1 MGSDPHE
8 HVTHSVYRL
17 PMRQTPD
24 FEQIAHRI
32 LDDAYTDDGTTGD
45 ARTDARK
52 AALQAAIA
60 EQLRFVWN
68 ARGAADLA
76 KVETELT
83 AMMGATAA
91 EPFIKNLD
99 RALRQLDRW
108 RQHARR
114 SRPAASHRDLLRGAS
129 LASLGS

>member
-1 MGSDPHE
+1 
-8 HVTHSVYRL
+8 
-17 PMRQTPD
+17 MRQTPD

-45 ARTDARK
+45 ARTGGRK

-60 EQLRFVWN
+60 AQLRFVWN

-83 AMMGATAA
+83 AMMGATAV

-99 RALRQLDRW
+99 RAVRQLDR
-108 RQHARR
+108 
-114 SRPAASHRDLLRGAS
+114 
-129 LASLGS
+129 